1 MRKMKMLLI
10 PGMVVGAA
18 AVLCAANT
26 KSVTVPAPDAKAAGS
41 DLVAQMNKPQGTP
54 VAKAFDFLP
63 AVVAKVN
70 GKNITKAEFI
80 AAMAKQV
87 PGGMIPAQMP
97 LEMLKMQA
105 PQLVEQYVTKLVL
118 DQALI
123 DSKITASADEVAAQ
137 LRSEID
143 KMPREQRSMIEQM
156 LKAQGKSIDAVI
168 KEQAANKEA
177 QKMLAF
183 QKFLDS
189 RTGKVVVTPAEVE
202 KFYKDNPAQFKE
214 PGDPADSIRASHIL
228 IKVDE
233 KADAKEWDKAKK
245 EIEAIIA
252 QLKKGADF
260 GKLAAEKSAC
270 PSGKSANGSLGAF
283 GKGQM
288 VPEFEKA
295 AYALKVGEIS
305 GAVKTNFGYHVI
317 RRDAAKAERALP
329 FAEVKD
335 RLTAAMTQQKQMQAA
350 QKVVEA
356 LMKAAKVE
364 ILVKP
369 VMPQRPAAPAAPKAP
384 AKAK

>member
-1 MRKMKMLLI
+1 MKNVKMLLI
-10 PGMVVGAA
+10 PGLVIGVGAMLGA
-18 AVLCAANT
+18 AET
-26 KSVTVPAPDAKAAGS
+26 KSVTVPAPDAKAAGNAM
-41 DLVAQMNKPQGTP
+41 LAEMNKPQGTP